1 MVPSLTTSIWYVSGV
16 SLSPRWIS
24 VGAALIRNQQTR
36 NLSPHKR
43 AWLLALRRSTDPVRL
58 REQIQVLID
67 QISALP
73 SASGI
78 PENVRLTLF
87 SREAATAG

>member
-1 MVPSLTTSIWYVSGV
+1 M
-16 SLSPRWIS
+16 
-24 VGAALIRNQQTR
+24 
-36 NLSPHKR
+36 
-43 AWLLALRRSTDPVRL
+43 RL

-73 SASGI
+73 SASGT